1 MSRQFYLKH
10 RNKGLLLVK
19 DLKKKKN
26 FNKVTTVATSLSG
39 ISSLN
44 EWIPGALL
52 SKLI

>member
-19 DLKKKKN
+19 DLKKKN